1 MPIEIQTEPLA
12 QWVAATLGEH
22 LRSLQPLSGGNSN
35 ETMLLQTDAGLRILR
50 RPPAAQ
56 LGHGAHSMERE
67 FRVLRAL
74 EHSDVPAPR
83 ALALCEDDRVFDV
96 PFLVMEHVPG
106 VALTV
111 ALPDGWG
118 EDAVGEVGFAVID
131 ALARMHTAPWREL
144 GLEGY
149 GQPDGFLDRQVA
161 RWRRQYEA
169 REVRDLPRFRELAR
183 WLEENRPPASPPAI
197 IHGDFHADNCLVT
210 QTRPARVA
218 AIIDW
223 EMSTIG
229 DPLIDLGLLL
239 GFWGRERPAPRAMP
253 IVQGFSHVDAAPSR
267 RALAERYEELTG
279 RSVQHLPYYM
289 ALAFWKLGAIVEGAY
304 ALLVAG
310 DVDSE
315 YARKLAADVPLL
327 FEEAAGFA
335 GLG

>member
-1 MPIEIQTEPLA
+1 MPAETQTEPL
-12 QWVAATLGEH
+12 QRWVAINLGEQV
-22 LRSLQPLSGGNSN
+22 RSLRPLSGGNSN

-67 FRVLRAL
+67 FRILRAL
-74 EHSDVPAPR
+74 EPSDVPAPR
-83 ALALCEDDRVFDV
+83 ALALCEDPQVFDV

-106 VALTV
+106 CALTES
-111 ALPDGWG
+111 LPDGFG
-118 EDAVGEVGFAVID
+118 EDAVGEVGFAVVE
-131 ALARMHTAPWREL
+131 ALARMHSAPWREL

-149 GQPDGFLDRQVA
+149 GRPEGFLDRQVT

-169 REVRDLPRFRELAR
+169 REVRDLPLFRELAV
-183 WLEENRPPASPPAI
+183 WLEANRPPAQPPAI
-197 IHGDFHADNCLVT
+197 IHGDFHVDNCLVT
-210 QTRPARVA
+210 ESRPSRVA

-239 GFWGRERPAPRAMP
+239 AFWSNQRPAPRAMP
-253 IVQGFSHVDAAPSR
+253 SVQGFSYVEGAPSR
-267 RALAERYEELTG
+267 AALAERYCELTG
-279 RSVQHLPYYM
+279 RSVEHLHYYM
-289 ALAFWKLGAIVEGAY
+289 ALAFWKLAAIVEGAY

-310 DVDSE
+310 DVSSE

-335 GLG
+335 GLA